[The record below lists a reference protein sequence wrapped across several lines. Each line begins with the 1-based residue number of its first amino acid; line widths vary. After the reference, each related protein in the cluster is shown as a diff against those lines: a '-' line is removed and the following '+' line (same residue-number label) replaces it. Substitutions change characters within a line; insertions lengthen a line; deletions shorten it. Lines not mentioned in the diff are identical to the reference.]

1 MTCNKTT
8 TKILIGTTGSVASI
22 KLPVLV
28 KSLLEFENVEL
39 KIISTDRALHFFDK
53 EAIKKDYGIQV
64 ITDEDEWKY
73 RNWADVF
80 LIAPLDANTLAKIAN
95 GLCDNLLTCILRAWE
110 LGKPVIV
117 CPAMNTHMWNNQFTA
132 QHLSILKKQLNFD
145 IIQPI
150 SKTLACGDTGRRGML
165 NRYLISPYIKT
176 PTLNLFETFKQ
187 NKKIFKQKIF
197 YSQFSALSSNGEV
210 PIRTHTCGE
219 LRIVNVGQHVVLNG
233 WAQKI
238 QNENLSN
245 NKKPDL
251 LEKLSNLSIESVI
264 SIQGM
269 VMGRPKETINKNMET
284 GEIEVEINELVCL
297 NPAIKLPFFVSD
309 KSPNE
314 EVRFKHR
321 FVDLRSELLQKN
333 LRKRSLT
340 SSIIRD
346 FLKSEGFL
354 EVETPILFK
363 STPEGA
369 REFIVPTR
377 TKGSFYALT
386 QSPQQYKQLLMA
398 GGIDKYFQFAKC
410 FRDEDLRTDRQPEFT
425 QIDLEIS
432 FISMSGIK
440 SLIEKLLVKIWKDAL
455 NIDLNPFPTISYEKA
470 MSKYGSDKPD
480 TRYEMEIKN
489 ISQYLSDILE
499 NSSEIIECLVIKK
512 SDNSILS
519 QIKHLISSHN
529 DPEIKLS
536 SDNIDLLKI
545 TPKNIDSWLSKSKII
560 QKSSLIK
567 SSQDILTNVLN
578 VEVGDL
584 IVLNIRN
591 KFSSG
596 SWTPL
601 GRIRVIAAKLLQSKG
616 LMKIDSSQYNF
627 LWVDSFPL
635 FTDGDDT
642 GRLISNHHPFT
653 ALMPEDIDLLD
664 KNPEKV
670 RGQHYDL
677 VLNGVEIGGGSIRI
691 HSPILQDKIFND
703 ILKLNQEEKESFSHL
718 IAALGSG
725 CPPHGGIALG
735 FDRLMAII
743 CNTDSIRNV
752 MAFPKTTS
760 GNDLTVSND
769 NINEWFTTTTSF
781 LLIKIF

>member
-1 MTCNKTT
+1 M
-8 TKILIGTTGSVASI
+8 SI
-22 KLPVLV
+22 YVL
-28 KSLLEFENVEL
+28 
-39 KIISTDRALHFFDK
+39 
-53 EAIKKDYGIQV
+53 
-64 ITDEDEWKY
+64 
-73 RNWADVF
+73 
-80 LIAPLDANTLAKIAN
+80 
-95 GLCDNLLTCILRAWE
+95 
-110 LGKPVIV
+110 
-117 CPAMNTHMWNNQFTA
+117 
-132 QHLSILKKQLNFD
+132 
-145 IIQPI
+145 
-150 SKTLACGDTGRRGML
+150 GRCGML

-176 PTLNLFETFKQ
+176 PTLHLFETFQQ

-238 QNENLSN
+238 HKLSPGLIFLPIRDSHGITQLVLRNENLSN

-284 GEIEVEINELVCL
+284 GEIEVEINDLVCL

-309 KSPNE
+309 KLPNE

-470 MSKYGSDKPD
+470 MSK
-480 TRYEMEIKN
+480 IKN
-489 ISQYLSDILE
+489 ISQHLSDILG

-529 DPEIKLS
+529 DQEIKLS

-545 TPKNIDSWLSKSKII
+545 TPKNLDSWLSKSKII

-616 LMKIDSSQYNF
+616 LMKIDGSQYNF

-635 FTDGDDT
+635 FTNDDDT

-760 GNDLTVSND
+760 GNDLTGLSQSPRNTPDTRERISSTMLIIERVNDSNTPETNNSNASRNIIPTPSNPRPNQRLIINAGIGETNVVNNPKEEGFLANKSLYYVSREYAQYCLDND
-769 NINEWFTTTTSF
+769 DYDHLPHEVAQEILDQN
-781 LLIKIF
+781 